1 LGIHSPV
8 TIRAATSQDIPD
20 MIRLEGQSPTAAHWT
35 EGEYRRMFE
44 MSAPPATR
52 IFLVA
57 EREPRIDSRDEISP
71 VLGFLVASQIAPE
84 WELENIVIASEARA
98 KGIGTRL
105 MQELLARANQTHS
118 EAVFL
123 EVRESNVAARA
134 LYAKLDFR
142 ETGRRKSYYVNP
154 IEDAILYS
162 KSLHQS

>member
-1 LGIHSPV
+1 
-8 TIRAATSQDIPD
+8 
-20 MIRLEGQSPTAAHWT
+20 MIRLECQSPTAAHWT
-35 EGEYRRMFE
+35 EAEYERMFE
-44 MSAPPATR
+44 MSAPSATR

-57 EREPRIDSRDEISP
+57 EREPRIGLRDEISP
-71 VLGFLVASQIAPE
+71 VLGFLVARQIAPE
-84 WELENIVIASEARA
+84 WELENIVIAPEVRA
-98 KGIGTRL
+98 KGIGTGL
-105 MQELLARANQTHS
+105 MQELLARAKQTHS

-162 KSLHQS
+162 KNLHQS